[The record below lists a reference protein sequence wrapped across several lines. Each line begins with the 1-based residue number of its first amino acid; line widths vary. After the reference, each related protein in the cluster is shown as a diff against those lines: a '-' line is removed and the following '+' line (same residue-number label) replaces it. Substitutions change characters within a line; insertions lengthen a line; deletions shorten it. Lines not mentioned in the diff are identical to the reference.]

1 METRKKFVKAG
12 MLALM
17 VACLP
22 SLLMAQKEFR
32 KWPKGCSPQEVG
44 ELVSQR
50 FVAVP
55 HPNFNGNPAPPNEI
69 TYPET
74 CAWDLVLC
82 VTRISPKT
90 RNSSANWKNVSCR
103 SLVRNADY
111 NPYRIM

>member
-1 METRKKFVKAG
+1 METRKKFFKAG

-69 TYPET
+69 TYPAMPGT
-74 CAWDLVLC
+74 LRDVWCYAAFS
-82 VTRISPKT
+82 I
-90 RNSSANWKNVSCR
+90 
-103 SLVRNADY
+103 VRLHTTFPCDSKS
-111 NPYRIM
+111 PYRFVYIAGAG

>member
-55 HPNFNGNPAPPNEI
+55 HPNFNGNPAPPI
-69 TYPET
+69 RKHVHG
-74 CAWDLVLC
+74 LVLC

>member
-50 FVAVP
+50 FVAV
-55 HPNFNGNPAPPNEI
+55 
-69 TYPET
+69 
-74 CAWDLVLC
+74 L
-82 VTRISPKT
+82 
-90 RNSSANWKNVSCR
+90 
-103 SLVRNADY
+103 
-111 NPYRIM
+111 

>member
-1 METRKKFVKAG
+1 METRKKFIKAG

-55 HPNFNGNPAPPNEI
+55 HPNSTVTRHLLMKSPIRKHVHG
-69 TYPET
+69 
-74 CAWDLVLC
+74 LVLC